1 MAAPLGNQYYK
12 LAGSNIGRP
21 KAIPTADD
29 MWQLFVCY
37 KTWAKDNPKL
47 VKDWVGKDADEV
59 NREKERPLTLE
70 EFEDWVADNG
80 GPWELDQYFGNREGR
95 YEEFVSVCARI
106 RRAIRADQI
115 VGGMAGIYNPSIT
128 QRLNNL
134 VERTENNNKITLDQL
149 DYSQLSDEALKEIE
163 DATKNQPRLS

>member
-1 MAAPLGNQYYK
+1 MSAPLGNTFYK
-12 LAGSNIGRP
+12 MAETTGRP
-21 KAIPTADD
+21 KMIPTGDD
-29 MWQLFVCY
+29 MWQLFMCY
-37 KTWAKDNPKL
+37 KTWAKSNPKL

-59 NREKERPLTLE
+59 FREKERCLSLE

-80 GPWELDQYFGNREGR
+80 GPWSLEHYFANTDNR
-95 YEEFVSVCARI
+95 YQDFITVCARI
-106 RRAIRADQI
+106 RRSVRADQI
-115 VGGMAGIYNPSIT
+115 TGGMAGIYNASIT

-163 DATKNQPRLS
+163 DASKNQPRLS